1 MTARKLSKE
10 QVMTARELLKGP
22 EQNQLYFTG
31 DFGFVVRG
39 FEFETW
45 FQIHELEGRNSDLIM
60 FPIKPEALELIEEFI
75 LWAEEKDF
83 DFGIIEKE
91 DYEFE
96 HKRRDYVLPGKS
108 IVVLCEDD
116 AGVRHLTSYIEKFWK
131 QDCYGTNGE
140 KVGFS
145 GSKQYFEKGKEN
157 G

>member
-1 MTARKLSKE
+1 
-10 QVMTARELLKGP
+10 MTARELLKGP

-45 FQIHELEGRNSDLIM
+45 FQFLELEARNCDFVI

-83 DFGIIEKE
+83 DFGIHEKE
-91 DYEFE
+91 DYKFRNNRKE
-96 HKRRDYVLPGKS
+96 YVLHGKS
-108 IVVLCEDD
+108 FVVVCEDESE
-116 AGVRHLTSYIEKFWK
+116 RRCLTKSMEKFWK
-131 QDCYGTNGE
+131 QDCRGQDGNW
-140 KVGFS
+140 VGFS
-145 GSKQYFEKGKEN
+145 GSKQYFEEGREN

>member
-1 MTARKLSKE
+1 
-10 QVMTARELLKGP
+10 MTARELLKGP

-31 DFGFVVRG
+31 DFGFVVKG

-45 FQIHELEGRNSDLIM
+45 FQFLELEGRNSDFIM

-83 DFGIIEKE
+83 DFGIHEKE
-91 DYEFE
+91 DYEFRNNCKE
-96 HKRRDYVLPGKS
+96 YTLQGKS
-108 IVVLCEDD
+108 VVVICDDD
-116 AGVRHLTSYIEKFWK
+116 AGVRHLTRYMEKFWK
-131 QDCYGTNGE
+131 QDCRGQDGNW
-140 KVGFS
+140 VGFS